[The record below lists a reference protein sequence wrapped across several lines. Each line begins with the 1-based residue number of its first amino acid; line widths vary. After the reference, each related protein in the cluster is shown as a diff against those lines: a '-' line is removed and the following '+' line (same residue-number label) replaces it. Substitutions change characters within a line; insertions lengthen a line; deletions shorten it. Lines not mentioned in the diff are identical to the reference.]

1 MSPGAV
7 TSRKHGQSR
16 TRRVGLLLLAVALA
30 SAGCGVVGGVFGR
43 RPVVDVSGKGSGT
56 WRASEFMGLPGSE
69 AAPADLPKQGSHG
82 TGRFVLHTTGVAA
95 GMPVEVKDA
104 GLTGLRVRFDIS
116 GRSVVIRHELSSRLF
131 TADFRVEGD
140 HMVGRVRGADPEVRV
155 ALMRV
160 RPPTPVAAAPAASV
174 AAAAPQPPSSP
185 PGPTLE
191 PADSEP
197 STTPQPIAAASPPPL
212 EPTLADPA
220 RPGPNE
226 FTENAA
232 VKPIYFEFDKYDIRP
247 DDAKML
253 AANAEWLKTN
263 PATPVLIEGHCD
275 ERGTTEYNI
284 ALGERRARAAR
295 NYLISSGIAAERIS
309 IVSFGAERGVC
320 TQSTEGCWSKNRRA
334 IFRVGPR

>member
-7 TSRKHGQSR
+7 TSRKHAQSSM
-16 TRRVGLLLLAVALA
+16 RRVGLLLVVVALA
-30 SAGCGVVGGVFGR
+30 SAGCGVVGSVFGR
-43 RPVVDVSGKGSGT
+43 RPVVDISGKWSGT
-56 WRASEFMGLPGSE
+56 WRGYDVMGLPRSE
-69 AAPADLPKQGSHG
+69 DATADLRQQGSHG

-116 GRSVVIRHELSSRLF
+116 GSRVVIRHELNSRLF

-140 HMVGRVRGADPEVRV
+140 RMVGRVRGAEPEVRV

-160 RPPTPVAAAPAASV
+160 RPPTPVAAAPPASV
-174 AAAAPQPPSSP
+174 AAAPPPPPSSL

-197 STTPQPIAAASPPPL
+197 PTTPQSIAAASPPPP
-212 EPTLADPA
+212 EPTLAEPA

-226 FTENAA
+226 FTEIAA

-247 DDAKML
+247 DDAKIL
-253 AANAEWLKTN
+253 AANAERLKTN

-295 NYLISSGIAAERIS
+295 NYLISSGIAAERI
-309 IVSFGAERGVC
+309 FDRELWGGARGLL
-320 TQSTEGCWSKNRRA
+320 GIDRR
-334 IFRVGPR
+334 VLVE

>member
-1 MSPGAV
+1 M
-7 TSRKHGQSR
+7 
-16 TRRVGLLLLAVALA
+16 
-30 SAGCGVVGGVFGR
+30 GVVR
-43 RPVVDVSGKGSGT
+43 NEDAT
-56 WRASEFMGLPGSE
+56 
-69 AAPADLPKQGSHG
+69 ADLRQQGSRG

-95 GMPVEVKDA
+95 GMPIEVRNA
-104 GLTGLRVRFDIS
+104 GLTGLPVQFEVSGSRV
-116 GRSVVIRHELSSRLF
+116 VMRHELGSRLF
-131 TADFRVEGD
+131 AADFEVEGD
-140 HMVGRVRGADPEVRV
+140 RMLGRIRGAEPEVRIV
-155 ALMRV
+155 LTRV
-160 RPPTPVAAAPAASV
+160 RPPVAAASAGSVAAAPPGSV
-174 AAAAPQPPSSP
+174 APAPPPPPSSP

-197 STTPQPIAAASPPPL
+197 PTTPQPIAAASPPPP
-212 EPTLADPA
+212 EPTLAEPA

-226 FTENAA
+226 FTEIAA
-232 VKPIYFEFDKYDIRP
+232 VKPIYFDFDQYDIRP

-309 IVSFGAERGVC
+309 IVSFGAERGLC
-320 TQSTEGCWSKNRRA
+320 TESTEECWSKNRRA

>member
-1 MSPGAV
+1 
-7 TSRKHGQSR
+7 
-16 TRRVGLLLLAVALA
+16 
-30 SAGCGVVGGVFGR
+30 
-43 RPVVDVSGKGSGT
+43 
-56 WRASEFMGLPGSE
+56 MGLPRSE
-69 AAPADLPKQGSHG
+69 DATADLRQQGSHG

-174 AAAAPQPPSSP
+174 AAAPPQPPSSP
-185 PGPTLE
+185 PGPAPE

-197 STTPQPIAAASPPPL
+197 PTTPQPIAAASPPP
-212 EPTLADPA
+212 PQTTVSAAA

-232 VKPIYFEFDKYDIRP
+232 VKPIYFDFDQYDIRSADP
-247 DDAKML
+247 NPP
-253 AANAEWLKTN
+253 AANAEGPKRN
-263 PATPVLIEGHCD
+263 PATPALIRGHGD
-275 ERGTTEYNI
+275 HRGTTAANH
-284 ALGERRARAAR
+284 RRAD
-295 NYLISSGIAAERIS
+295 
-309 IVSFGAERGVC
+309 
-320 TQSTEGCWSKNRRA
+320 RR
-334 IFRVGPR
+334 